1 MLALCG
7 LVGVGAQAKFQRVIY
22 VTNTSTV
29 LSDAA
34 VRDALP
40 AIQDAVDKDFA
51 PIWHSSA
58 YLIYI
63 GRSAAPKGSW
73 HIDIVDTPACL
84 MCAGYHDFDPTTGE
98 AEGVVGADLGMNWTG
113 IFTHELFEIL
123 GDPWV
128 QGDGTDARTMKVGED
143 RYVVETADPV
153 EADRFAYWRS
163 SKSGKPVMISDFV
176 TPAWFKRGSTGRW
189 DFTGSCKR
197 PLQIL
202 EDGYQLVFRSGQL
215 ISLDPS

>member
-1 MLALCG
+1 MLVLCG
-7 LVGVGAQAKFQRVIY
+7 FVGVGAQAKFQRVIY
-22 VTNTSTV
+22 VTNTSSV

-40 AIQDAVDKDFA
+40 AFQAAIDKDFD
-51 PIWHSSA
+51 PIWHSDA

-63 GRSAAPKGSW
+63 GHSKAPKGSW
-73 HIDIVDTPACL
+73 HIDIVDSPNCF
-84 MCAGYHDFDPTTGE
+84 MCAGYHDFNPKTGE
-98 AEGVVGADLGMNWTG
+98 AEGVVGAKLGMNWQG

-128 QGDGTDARTMKVGED
+128 QGDGTDARTVKVGSD
-143 RYVVETADPV
+143 KYVVETADPV
-153 EADRFAYWRS
+153 EADKYAYWRS

-176 TPAWFKRGSTGRW
+176 TPAWFRAGSTGRW
-189 DFTGSCKR
+189 DFTGSCRR

-202 EDGYQLVFRSGQL
+202 PEGYQLVFRNGQL
-215 ISLDPS
+215 ISLDPA